1 MSVSDIICRRTRIR
15 REREGG
21 DIVDVGN
28 GITTGELILY
38 LLPVIIIQLAL
49 MVYALVDV
57 ARRER
62 VRYGSKLLWVV
73 VIVLIN
79 IIGPIVYL
87 AWGRMPAEDRM
98 EDYGP

>member
-1 MSVSDIICRRTRIR
+1 
-15 REREGG
+15 
-21 DIVDVGN
+21 VDVGN

-62 VRYGSKLLWVV
+62 VRYSSKLLWVV

-87 AWGRMPAEDRM
+87 AWGRMPAEGGT
-98 EDYGP
+98 EDYGH

>member
-1 MSVSDIICRRTRIR
+1 V
-15 REREGG
+15 EA
-21 DIVDVGN
+21 GN
-28 GITTGELILY
+28 GVTTGELVLY
-38 LLPVIIIQLAL
+38 LLPVLIIQLAL

-62 VRYGSKLLWVV
+62 VRYGSKILWVV

-79 IIGPIVYL
+79 IIGPIAYL
-87 AWGRMPAEDRM
+87 AWGRMPAEGGV

>member
-1 MSVSDIICRRTRIR
+1 
-15 REREGG
+15 
-21 DIVDVGN
+21 
-28 GITTGELILY
+28 
-38 LLPVIIIQLAL
+38 

-79 IIGPIVYL
+79 IIGPIIYL
-87 AWGRMPAEDRM
+87 AWGRMPAEGGG

>member
-1 MSVSDIICRRTRIR
+1 MDI
-15 REREGG
+15 
-21 DIVDVGN
+21 GN

-38 LLPVIIIQLAL
+38 LLPVLIIQLAL
-49 MVYALVDV
+49 MVYALVDL

-87 AWGRMPAEDRM
+87 AWGRMPPEGGAEDY
-98 EDYGP
+98 EP

>member
-1 MSVSDIICRRTRIR
+1 M
-15 REREGG
+15 
-21 DIVDVGN
+21 DVGN

-87 AWGRMPAEDRM
+87 AWGRMPAEGGA